1 MDDVSSIS
9 INYNFIRR
17 PAHKSSNILSY
28 AARILIKINGKV
40 YLRDDDFAIL
50 DFALTLREWRKSM
63 LQDLDY
69 YPMDDEGLFIRFIY
83 DKNKYIIEIPQDDI
97 SFQVEPTILLAAI
110 DKFLSDFNNDL
121 KKFKD
126 CLSRYHYTLNC

>member
-1 MDDVSSIS
+1 MDDVSCLS
-9 INYNFIRR
+9 INYNFIRC

-28 AARILIKINGKV
+28 AAKILIKINGKV

-50 DFALTLREWRKSM
+50 DFALTLREWRNSM

-83 DKNKYIIEIPQDDI
+83 DKNKYIIKIPQEDI

-110 DKFLSDFNNDL
+110 DKFLLDFNNDL

-126 CLSRYHYTLNC
+126 RLSRYHYTLS

>member
-1 MDDVSSIS
+1 MDDVSCIS

-69 YPMDDEGLFIRFIY
+69 YPMDDEGLFIRFM
-83 DKNKYIIEIPQDDI
+83 D
-97 SFQVEPTILLAAI
+97 LL
-110 DKFLSDFNNDL
+110 
-121 KKFKD
+121 
-126 CLSRYHYTLNC
+126 

>member
-1 MDDVSSIS
+1 MDDVSCLS
-9 INYNFIRR
+9 INYNFIRC

-50 DFALTLREWRKSM
+50 DFALTLREWRNSM

-83 DKNKYIIEIPQDDI
+83 DKNKYIIKIPQEDI

-110 DKFLSDFNNDL
+110 DKFLLDFNNDL

-126 CLSRYHYTLNC
+126 RLSRYHYTLS

>member
-1 MDDVSSIS
+1 MDDVSCLS
-9 INYNFIRR
+9 INYHFIRC

-83 DKNKYIIEIPQDDI
+83 DKNKYIIETPQEDI

-110 DKFLSDFNNDL
+110 DKFLLDFNNDL

-126 CLSRYHYTLNC
+126 RLSRYHYTLS

>member
-1 MDDVSSIS
+1 
-9 INYNFIRR
+9 
-17 PAHKSSNILSY
+17 
-28 AARILIKINGKV
+28 
-40 YLRDDDFAIL
+40 
-50 DFALTLREWRKSM
+50 M

-83 DKNKYIIEIPQDDI
+83 DKNKYIIEIPQEDI

-110 DKFLSDFNNDL
+110 DKFLLDFNNDL

-126 CLSRYHYTLNC
+126 RLSRYHYTLS

>member
-1 MDDVSSIS
+1 MDDVSCLS
-9 INYNFIRR
+9 INYNFIRC

-97 SFQVEPTILLAAI
+97 SFQVEPTLLLAAI
-110 DKFLSDFNNDL
+110 DKFL
-121 KKFKD
+121 
-126 CLSRYHYTLNC
+126 

>member
-1 MDDVSSIS
+1 MDDVSCLS
-9 INYNFIRR
+9 INYHFIRC

-28 AARILIKINGKV
+28 AAKILIKINGKV

-83 DKNKYIIEIPQDDI
+83 DKNKYIIETPQEDI

-110 DKFLSDFNNDL
+110 DKFLLDFNNDL

-126 CLSRYHYTLNC
+126 RLSRYHYTLS

>member
-1 MDDVSSIS
+1 MDDVSCIS

-50 DFALTLREWRKSM
+50 DFALTLRAVSYTH
-63 LQDLDY
+63 LTL
-69 YPMDDEGLFIRFIY
+69 
-83 DKNKYIIEIPQDDI
+83 
-97 SFQVEPTILLAAI
+97 PT
-110 DKFLSDFNNDL
+110 N
-121 KKFKD
+121 
-126 CLSRYHYTLNC
+126 SRV

>member
-1 MDDVSSIS
+1 MDDVSCLS
-9 INYNFIRR
+9 INYNFIRC

-83 DKNKYIIEIPQDDI
+83 DKNKYIIETPQEDI

-110 DKFLSDFNNDL
+110 DKFLLDFNNDL

-126 CLSRYHYTLNC
+126 RLSRYHYTLS